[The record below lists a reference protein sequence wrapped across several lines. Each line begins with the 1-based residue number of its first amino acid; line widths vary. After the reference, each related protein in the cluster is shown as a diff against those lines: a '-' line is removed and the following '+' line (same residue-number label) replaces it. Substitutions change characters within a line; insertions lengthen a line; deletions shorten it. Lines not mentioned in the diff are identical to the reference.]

1 MKKSFISMQQGENSN
16 WRYILSLLSIFFFL
30 LLSGIAYVIILLVID
45 PAALDTP
52 DLTLGNP
59 ILDLALSHI
68 EYPFWLLGL
77 WFSMKVIHKRPFR
90 TLITPYQK
98 INWQRIVF
106 GFLIF
111 FGLMMISS
119 IIDFL
124 VFPDDFSLHD
134 FNISNYIW
142 LVLIALL
149 LVPIQTT
156 CEELVFRGFILQW
169 LGKGIKNPILLSII
183 VGSIFG
189 SLHFANPEMSDG
201 ALFVGFDYVFT
212 GFMLTYIAVKS
223 NSAELSI
230 GAHAANN
237 VFLALFF
244 TSDNDVF
251 GEIPS
256 LFVVLDESPFY
267 SALMSSIIII
277 TFYVVTVK
285 TRFGKRMNNEHK
297 QIQ

>member
-1 MKKSFISMQQGENSN
+1 MKKSFINMQQGKNSN
-16 WRYILSLLSIFFFL
+16 WRYILSLLSIFFFMI
-30 LLSGIAYVIILLVID
+30 LSGIAYVIILLVID
-45 PAALDTP
+45 PAALDTL

-68 EYPFWLLGL
+68 EYLFWLMGL

-90 TLITPYQK
+90 TLITPYRK
-98 INWQRIVF
+98 INWKRIVF

-111 FGLMMISS
+111 FGLMAISS

-124 VFPDDFSLHD
+124 VFPDDYTLHD

-169 LGKGIKNPILLSII
+169 LGKGFKNPILLSII
-183 VGSIFG
+183 VGGIFG

-230 GAHAANN
+230 GAHTANN

-277 TFYVVTVK
+277 TFYVITLK
-285 TRFGKRMNNEHK
+285 TRFGKRMNNEDK

>member
-1 MKKSFISMQQGENSN
+1 MKKSFISMQQGKNSN
-16 WRYILSLLSIFFFL
+16 WRYILSLLSIFFFMI
-30 LLSGIAYVIILLVID
+30 LSGIAYFVLLFVIE
-45 PAALDTP
+45 PASLDTP
-52 DLTLGNP
+52 ELTLGNP

-68 EYPFWLLGL
+68 DYLFWLMGL
-77 WFSMKVIHKRPFR
+77 WFSMKVILKRPFR
-90 TLITPYQK
+90 TLITPYRK
-98 INWQRIVF
+98 INWKRIVF

-111 FGLMMISS
+111 FGLMAISS
-119 IIDFL
+119 IVEFL
-124 VFPDDFSLHD
+124 VFPNNFTLHD

-142 LVLIALL
+142 LLLIALL

-169 LGKGIKNPILLSII
+169 LGKGLKNPILLSII
-183 VGSIFG
+183 VGGIFG

-277 TFYVVTVK
+277 TFYVITVK
-285 TRFGKRMNNEHK
+285 TRFGKRMNNEGNR
-297 QIQ
+297 I

>member
-1 MKKSFISMQQGENSN
+1 MQQGKNSN
-16 WRYILSLLSIFFFL
+16 WRYILSLLSIFFFMI
-30 LLSGIAYVIILLVID
+30 LSGIAYVIILLVID
-45 PAALDTP
+45 PAALDTL

-68 EYPFWLLGL
+68 EYLFWLMGL

-90 TLITPYQK
+90 TLITPYRK
-98 INWQRIVF
+98 INWKRIVF

-111 FGLMMISS
+111 FGLMAISS

-124 VFPDDFSLHD
+124 VFPDDYTLHD

-169 LGKGIKNPILLSII
+169 LGKGFKNPILLSII
-183 VGSIFG
+183 VGGIFG

-230 GAHAANN
+230 GAHTANN

-277 TFYVVTVK
+277 TFYVITLK
-285 TRFGKRMNNEHK
+285 TRFGKRMNNEDK